1 MPTFSPTRHITP
13 PIGYLFKFLNKTV
26 DPFARGCDNKRAM
39 VNKNPEIRI
48 EGSGAT
54 AARGFL
60 AAGVACGVRYE
71 GRRDLGLLYAEGA
84 GSAAAVVLTTNVVKA
99 APLLVT
105 REAVEGGNVRA
116 VVVNSGVANAATGER
131 GLEDACRMQTLVA
144 AELGLEPEEVAVAST
159 GVIGE
164 HLPMDRVE
172 SGIKEAAA
180 SLSSDGS
187 SFAEAI
193 LTTDT
198 RTKEAVATVEVGGE
212 VVTVGGVAKGSGMI
226 HPNMATMLAFVT
238 TDAAVEEECLQNAL
252 NGAAERTFNRI
263 TVDGDTSPNDMV
275 LLMANGAAVNEP
287 LTQSSTD
294 YPAFEEAVEAVM
306 RELARE
312 IARDGEGATKLVE
325 VVVEGAGDEPSAAKL
340 AKAVAGSNLCK
351 AAVYGEDANW
361 GRVLNAMGY
370 SGVPFDPGSVDL
382 YFGPV
387 KVFAKGK
394 PVPHDPTEA
403 NATLAGDEVSVTAR
417 LREGTAS
424 ATIWGCDLT
433 EEYVRI
439 NGSYRS

>member
-1 MPTFSPTRHITP
+1 
-13 PIGYLFKFLNKTV
+13 
-26 DPFARGCDNKRAM
+26 M

-48 EGSGAT
+48 KRSGAT
-54 AARGFL
+54 APAGFS

-71 GRRDLGLLYAEGA
+71 GRRDLGLLFSKEA
-84 GSAAAVVLTTNVVKA
+84 GGTAAVALTTNLLRA

-105 REAVEGGNVRA
+105 GEAVEGDVRA
-116 VVVNSGVANAATGER
+116 VVVNSGVANAATGQR
-131 GLEDACRMQTLVA
+131 GLESAYGMQALAA
-144 AELGLEPEEVAVAST
+144 AELGLEPGEVAVAST

-164 HLPMDRVE
+164 HLPMDRIE
-172 SGIKEAAA
+172 AGIKDAVAA
-180 SLSSDGS
+180 LGDDGS
-187 SFAEAI
+187 GFAEAI

-198 RTKEAVATVEVGGE
+198 RTKEAVAAVEVGGKI
-212 VVTVGGVAKGSGMI
+212 VTVGGVAKGSGMI

-238 TDAAVEEECLQNAL
+238 TDAAVDKECLQGAL
-252 NGAAERTFNRI
+252 SGATERTFNRI

-275 LLMANGAAVNEP
+275 LLMANGAAGNEP
-287 LTQSSTD
+287 LTQGSPD

-312 IARDGEGATKLVE
+312 ISRDGEGATKLVE
-325 VVVEGAGDEPSAAKL
+325 VVVEGAKDEASAATL
-340 AKAVAGSNLCK
+340 ARAIAGSNLCK

-370 SGVPFDPGSVDL
+370 SGVSFDPGGVEL

-387 KVFAKGK
+387 KVFAKGE
-394 PVPHDPTEA
+394 PVPHDPAEA
-403 NATLAGDEVSVTAR
+403 NATLAGDEVIVTAR
-417 LREGTAS
+417 LGEGAAS
-424 ATIWGCDLT
+424 ATAWGCDLT